1 MAFEHESQTTSRPGL
16 VLGLA
21 LIAAVALTALQ
32 SSCQNRTTTTT
43 TNDVDTPSP
52 APPSSSS
59 RVEASNGARVT
70 YTVTADGQIASV
82 SYTNGDGDIA
92 TDTEV
97 GTGWTGSARM
107 PSPVTP
113 VQLTAVAGTGTRVL
127 RCAISADGRVV
138 QESKA
143 VGSPTVVCSAS
154 VSTSASD
161 G

>member
-21 LIAAVALTALQ
+21 LIAAIALTLIQ
-32 SSCQNRTTTTT
+32 SSCQNRTTA
-43 TNDVDTPSP
+43 NDVDTSP
-52 APPSSSS
+52 PAPPPSSSQL
-59 RVEASNGARVT
+59 EASNGARVT

-82 SYTNGDGDIA
+82 SYTNGEGDIA
-92 TDTEV
+92 TDTGV

-113 VQLTAVAGTGTRVL
+113 VQLTAVAGTGTKVL
-127 RCAISADGRVV
+127 QCAISADGRVI

-143 VGSPTVVCSAS
+143 VGSPTVACSAS
-154 VSTSASD
+154 VPASASH

>member
-21 LIAAVALTALQ
+21 LIAAVALTAIQ

-43 TNDVDTPSP
+43 DADTSSP
-52 APPSSSS
+52 ALPSSSS
-59 RVEASNGARVT
+59 QLKASNGARVT

-92 TDTEV
+92 TDTGV

-107 PSPVTP
+107 ASPVTP

-127 RCAISADGRVV
+127 RCAISAGGRVV

>member
-21 LIAAVALTALQ
+21 LIAAVALTAVQ
-32 SSCQNRTTTTT
+32 SSCQNRTTA
-43 TNDVDTPSP
+43 NDVDRSSP
-52 APPSSSS
+52 APPVLSPQPK
-59 RVEASNGARVT
+59 ASNGARVT

-82 SYTNGDGDIA
+82 SYTNGEGGIA

-107 PSPVTP
+107 PNSVTP

-127 RCAISADGRVV
+127 RCAISAGGRVV

-154 VSTSASD
+154 VPTSASN